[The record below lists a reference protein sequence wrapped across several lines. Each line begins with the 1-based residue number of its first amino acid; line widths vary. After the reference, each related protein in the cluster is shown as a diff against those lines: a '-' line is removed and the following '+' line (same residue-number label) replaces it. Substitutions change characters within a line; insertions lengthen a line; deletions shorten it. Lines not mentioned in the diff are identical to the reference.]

1 MTMENFNI
9 SVEAIIQEIMA
20 ENRKLVLEAATLRAA
35 ISEITRQSD
44 ELSEVVNGGNLQPA
58 ITEVSE

>member
-1 MTMENFNI
+1 MTMDNFNV

-35 ISEITRQSD
+35 ISEMTKQSD
-44 ELSEVVNGGNLQPA
+44 ELSEQINNGNLQPA
-58 ITEVSE
+58 ITEV